1 MSNLHHTGSE
11 KCVGKRLGC
20 LTEYRAN
27 NPTRRVR
34 SALLLADSSR
44 AIERCGGALL
54 TDDGGVVAGGMTPIA
69 GKMREDA
76 GRSL

>member
-1 MSNLHHTGSE
+1 M
-11 KCVGKRLGC
+11 
-20 LTEYRAN
+20 
-27 NPTRRVR
+27 R